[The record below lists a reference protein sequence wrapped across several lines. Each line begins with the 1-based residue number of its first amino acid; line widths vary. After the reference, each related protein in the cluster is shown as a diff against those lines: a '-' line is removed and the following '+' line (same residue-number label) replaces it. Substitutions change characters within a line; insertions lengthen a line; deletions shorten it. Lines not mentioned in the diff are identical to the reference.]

1 MSYLKHFKQIKLDDV
16 AGALVDGELWFFGE
30 DVAQLLKYPIPR
42 KALKQHVDIGDTEEI
57 AYQDDK
63 GRWMKGIIINES
75 GVFSLIFS
83 SQLPAT
89 KDFKRWIAKEVLP
102 QIRKTGGY
110 NTLSAEDNE
119 KTNPANGES
128 T

>member
-1 MSYLKHFKQIKLDDV
+1 MSSLKHFEKINLDDV

-30 DVAQLLKYPIPR
+30 DVAQALKYPIPR

-63 GRWMKGIIINES
+63 GRWMKDIIINES

-102 QIRKTGGY
+102 QIRKTGSY
-110 NTLSAEDNE
+110 NTVSDGEDDNG
-119 KTNPANGES
+119 KTVN
-128 T
+128 